1 MILQQPQPVA
11 MELLLQAGPVI
22 SMVLAEP
29 ELPSVLIVM
38 GNNGPAGLSAYQI
51 ALQQGFV
58 GDEDA
63 WLLSIKGDPGATG
76 PTGATG
82 PAGPQGIQGIKG
94 DTGSTGATGA
104 TGATGPAGPKGDTG
118 DQGPQGIQG
127 ATGPQGPQGATG
139 PQGIQGLTGN
149 TGATGATGT
158 QGPQGV
164 KGDTGDTGPQGPAG
178 PTGPQGPA
186 GTNGTNG
193 TNGADGLAT
202 LITIEK
208 NLGSVARKSGR
219 FTITGSG
226 LITGKPVLV
235 TQASGPYTG
244 KGTRAD
250 EAEADTVNV
259 KAKVI
264 SSTVIECFWSS
275 NTFVKGNFKFDYFIS
290 N

>member
-1 MILQQPQPVA
+1 MTMQQPEPVA

-22 SMVLAEP
+22 SIVLAEP
-29 ELPSVLIVM
+29 ELPSVLIEM

-51 ALQQGFV
+51 AIQQGFV

-63 WLLSIKGDPGATG
+63 WLLSIKGEQGDTG

-127 ATGPQGPQGATG
+127 ATGPQGVQGATGATG
-139 PQGIQGLTGN
+139 PQGI
-149 TGATGATGT
+149 
-158 QGPQGV
+158 QGV
-164 KGDTGDTGPQGPAG
+164 KGDTGDTGPQGPTGA
-178 PTGPQGPA
+178 TGPQGPA
-186 GTNGTNG
+186 GANGTNGTNG

-202 LITIEK
+202 LTTIEK
-208 NLGSVARKSGR
+208 DLGSIPRRSGK

-226 LITGKPVLV
+226 MTTGKPVLV

-244 KGTRAD
+244 KGTLAD